1 MTGTCIFCRIVAG
14 DVPAERVLE
23 DERTLAFLDIHPAG
37 EGHTLIVPRM
47 HAETIYDVSAED
59 WEAVWRMSRRVAQA
73 IREAFAPEGLYVRQ
87 ANGRLG
93 GQEVMHLH
101 VHLIPRYAGG
111 RAPDVAGLAHVGER
125 IRSATR

>member
-1 MTGTCIFCRIVAG
+1 MSRACIFCRIVAG
-14 DVPAERVLE
+14 DAPAERVLE

-37 EGHTLIVPRM
+37 EGHTLVVPRM

-101 VHLIPRYAGG
+101 VHLIPRYASGST
-111 RAPDVAGLAHVGER
+111 PDVGALEDVAER
-125 IRSATR
+125 LRSATR